1 MAVVASRLMADAD
14 RARSGVGGPT
24 LPAWLIGALLVVAT
38 PAGAQYFGPPPYG
51 QPLIVVPG
59 YPPTSCYPEVRI
71 FDSLKYGPTTLCRQN
86 MKYRPGRLE
95 CFQILDQVC
104 GSYLANGQ
112 WFEGRNIATTTVVPC
127 PDGPPQPM
135 CPQLG
140 ADGIRDRRSLRY
152 R

>member
-1 MAVVASRLMADAD
+1 MADAD
-14 RARSGVGGPT
+14 RAAGIGRR
-24 LPAWLIGALLVVAT
+24 AWTVLALLLVAA
-38 PAGAQYFGPPPYG
+38 PAGGQYVGPPFG

-59 YPPTSCYPEVRI
+59 YPPTSCFPELRI

-86 MKYRPGRLE
+86 MKYRPGALE
-95 CFQILDQVC
+95 CYQIVDQVC
-104 GSYLANGQ
+104 GTFLANGQ
-112 WFEGRNIATTTVVPC
+112 WFEGRNLVSSTVIPC

-140 ADGIRDRRSLRY
+140 PDGIRRRSLRY